1 MPLSTA
7 NPLAH
12 SDSAGAS
19 NDHNWVICY
28 LGLGS
33 NLATELGSPVEHIQN
48 AFISLAQHGQVRD
61 LQASLFYASK
71 PMGPQDQPDFINAV
85 VGFETTLAPLELL
98 DVCQHLESEAKRAR
112 LRHWGERSLDVD
124 ILLYGQAQISETRL
138 IIPHVGL
145 TERNFVLVPLREIAP
160 ELIIAGKLI
169 AAYPLSADWTDLK
182 QLDVDIKHTNNH
194 NGKVL

>member
-12 SDSAGAS
+12 SDSAGVS

-61 LQASLFYASK
+61 LQASSFYASK

-138 IIPHVGL
+138 IIPHAGL

-182 QLDVDIKHTNNH
+182 QLDVDIKHINNH

>member
-12 SDSAGAS
+12 SDSAGVS

-61 LQASLFYASK
+61 LQASSFYASK

-182 QLDVDIKHTNNH
+182 QLDVDIKHINNH

>member
-12 SDSAGAS
+12 SDSAGVS

-61 LQASLFYASK
+61 LQASSFYASK